1 MNRLTII
8 GGLLFAASHSVLAPQ
23 SNPHRRP
30 RLKSFL
36 KMRPRPRP
44 RRHHRPPRT
53 CSHNNRP
60 RSEQPSSSTSRTA
73 HGKSSG
79 PIRLNFTHTANA
91 RTLSSIVS
99 RSDRRTFSFN
109 PGKPSPTS

>member
-1 MNRLTII
+1 MNRATII
-8 GGLLFAASHSVLAPQ
+8 GSLLFVASFSVLAPQ

-44 RRHHRPPRT
+44 HRRRRPPRT
-53 CSHNNRP
+53 CSRNKRP
-60 RSEQPSSSTSRTA
+60 RSERPSSSTSRTA

-79 PIRLNFTHTANA
+79 PIRLSFTPTANA
-91 RTLSSIVS
+91 RILSSIVS

-109 PGKPSPTS
+109 PGKRSPTF